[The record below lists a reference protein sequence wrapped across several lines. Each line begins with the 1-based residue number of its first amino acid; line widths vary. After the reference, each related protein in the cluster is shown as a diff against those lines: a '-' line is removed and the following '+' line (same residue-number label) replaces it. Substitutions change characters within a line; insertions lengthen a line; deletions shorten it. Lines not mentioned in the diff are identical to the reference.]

1 MSPLGGSRSG
11 YPQTA
16 PAKLPGVIHH
26 EWRGRLNT
34 AKETRKTTE
43 SQLHTLLNRISLLE
57 EAEQRTQR
65 ALLRTRQKVVMAET
79 LRSTLPALSPP
90 GATGGMGGLEGDP
103 SGLSGYRPM
112 TSGGFASPIRPTT
125 SFSMHSSQLLGTGP
139 MPRVPVAAFGAR
151 PVSPVRASG
160 YALPG
165 GGGLGPA
172 DERFAGVI
180 AAARTLKETQ
190 LAAEREARAVEAA
203 ALRAEKDVRLAL
215 VSQTRHMIWSANRGM
230 HDGVMTAAEEA
241 REMKRRADAEAEVR
255 RRADFEGRVA
265 AEEAARQVAE
275 SRMRQLAEIES
286 RVLDRLRSSPTLR
299 LDTIHAPGSPVGGGS
314 GVLGSGGG
322 GAANTARSMAGMG
335 MGMGMGGV
343 TASASIGFH
352 GGSPGFP
359 PGQGGQG
366 QGASGRL
373 GRSGFAPGSS
383 LGFGGSGS
391 LGGAGASSLMDAS
404 AAFGGMGMGGG
415 SPAASRPGTRASS
428 HGASGTRRRLAQTAG
443 PIYAVF

>member
-79 LRSTLPALSPP
+79 LRSTLPALSP
-90 GATGGMGGLEGDP
+90 AGGSGLGIEGDP

-112 TSGGFASPIRPTT
+112 TSGGFSSPIRPTT

-139 MPRVPVAAFGAR
+139 MPRVPAASFGAR

-165 GGGLGPA
+165 GGGLGIP
-172 DERFAGVI
+172 DERFAGVLG
-180 AAARTLKETQ
+180 AARTLKETQ

-215 VSQTRHMIWSANRGM
+215 VNQTRHMIWSANKGM
-230 HDGVMTAAEEA
+230 HDGVATAAEEA
-241 REMKRRADAEAEVR
+241 REMKRRADAEAEAR
-255 RRADFEGRVA
+255 RRADFESRVA
-265 AEEAARQVAE
+265 AEEAARAVAE
-275 SRMRQLAEIES
+275 SRMRQLADIES

-299 LDTIHAPGSPVGGGS
+299 LDTIHAPGSPTA
-314 GVLGSGGG
+314 SGGIGPGASMGMGNG
-322 GAANTARSMAGMG
+322 GMGSPRSMAGMG
-335 MGMGMGGV
+335 MGM

-352 GGSPGFP
+352 GSSPGFAP
-359 PGQGGQG
+359 GQG
-366 QGASGRL
+366 QGAGASGRM

-391 LGGAGASSLMDAS
+391 LGGAGAASLLDSS
-404 AAFGGMGMGGG
+404 AAFGGSG

-443 PIYAVF
+443 PTYAVF